1 MNTYFDRKDTLHQL
15 IQKYPVVLDLLISSG
30 LDNLKNTAMLET
42 LGKTITLEQ
51 ALMMKKLNVDA
62 FEEKLLEAIHQQE
75 QNADSALNKKQENK
89 QASITIQGVLP
100 CPIRIP
106 LLEGFEGWLNDQ
118 EEDIRES
125 VDYHLQAASMG
136 VDFIKDQV
144 KQSDSS
150 QVLADLFISAGFDL
164 FFDKTLIGRYKE
176 QGVFG
181 DLTDW
186 KHYNSDFENEKISL
200 KDPKHQYSMLAVVA
214 AVFLVNQEELG
225 DRKMPESWEDILSPE
240 FENAV
245 SLPIGDFDLFNAILL
260 NIYKRHGEEGIK
272 KLGRSL
278 LQSMH
283 PSEMVKSHT
292 KKINKPVVTIMPYFF
307 TKMTKR
313 GGPMVAVWPKD
324 GAVISPI
331 FMLSKVENK
340 EKIKPFIDFFSSK
353 QVAEILS
360 HQGLFPSVHPEVDNL
375 MDPNNPYMWLG
386 WDFIE
391 MNDMGVLIKEL
402 EALFHQ
408 SVQTKID

>member
-214 AVFLVNQEELG
+214 AVFLVNQEDLG

-292 KKINKPVVTIMPYFF
+292 KKINKPVVTIMPYFL

-313 GGPMVAVWPKD
+313 GRPMVAVWPKD

-340 EKIKPFIDFFSSK
+340 EKLKPFIDFFSSK

-408 SVQTKID
+408 SIQTKID

>member
-75 QNADSALNKKQENK
+75 QNADSALNKKQEKK

-313 GGPMVAVWPKD
+313 GGPMVAVWPED

-340 EKIKPFIDFFSSK
+340 EKLKPFIDFFSSK

>member
-75 QNADSALNKKQENK
+75 QNADSALNKKQEKK

-340 EKIKPFIDFFSSK
+340 EKLKPFIDFFSSK

>member
-340 EKIKPFIDFFSSK
+340 EKLKPFIDFFSSK